1 MYRKTIN
8 REVQISGVGIHT
20 GSRIDISLKP
30 SPSGKIKFYR
40 TDLNNKEISLYPE
53 NIVARNSTVLIEKE
67 TKIQTIEHLMAVLF
81 MFGIDSLIIE
91 INGCEIPAMDGSA
104 LPFVNI
110 VQKAGIRTLSKRK
123 KRMKILKSFE
133 IKEKN
138 ASISFCPDSEFKVS
152 YLIQYD
158 HPAIQKQELSLWVN
172 KKNFISDIAPA
183 RTFGFKKDV
192 HTLWDKG
199 LALGGSLKNTVVLD
213 ENGVMNGPLRFSD
226 EFVRHKLLDLI
237 GDLSLLGTPIS
248 GQFKAHCTGHKLH
261 LEAVTFLRNNPEFWM
276 YIE

>member
-53 NIVARNSTVLIEKE
+53 KIVARNSTVLIEQE

-138 ASISFCPDSEFKVS
+138 ASISFCPDSKFKLS

-248 GQFKAHCTGHKLH
+248 GHFKAHYAGHKLH